1 MGGLGKGQNRGE
13 FTSLVGERLCL
24 KRKPSVS
31 ASGEEVDCFNTSLG
45 LVCCFGCFCCLL
57 PLDASPLYNHII
69 HIITRK
75 VLEPSANQTIPSQCQ
90 QSQLVGCKRV
100 KSYIEPNRH
109 DHQPKAV
116 MIRISC
122 MFQV

>member
-1 MGGLGKGQNRGE
+1 MVAGKVGSRLKLIGEILLWNFQRFHHNMGRLGNGQNRSE

-31 ASGEEVDCFNTSLG
+31 ASGEEVDCFNTSLV

-69 HIITRK
+69 
-75 VLEPSANQTIPSQCQ
+75 Q
-90 QSQLVGCKRV
+90 
-100 KSYIEPNRH
+100 
-109 DHQPKAV
+109 
-116 MIRISC
+116 
-122 MFQV
+122 